1 MNKIS
6 DTVKNYILFLLDTGN
21 SSHSYAN
28 QAISAIKFLFQNVIE
43 KQITEFLPRPKR
55 EIKLPNV
62 LSQEEVFK
70 ILQALDNKKHKTLL
84 FLIYSSGLR
93 VGEVTRLKIEDIDST
108 RMLLHVKQGKG
119 KKDRYTLLS
128 EIALSQLRR
137 YYMLYKPEI
146 WLFPG
151 GKEGDHIT
159 ERTVQRVFEDACVK
173 AKILKK
179 ATVHTLRHYVESQ
192 VMVSE

>member
-1 MNKIS
+1 
-6 DTVKNYILFLLDTGN
+6 
-21 SSHSYAN
+21 
-28 QAISAIKFLFQNVIE
+28 
-43 KQITEFLPRPKR
+43 
-55 EIKLPNV
+55 
-62 LSQEEVFK
+62 
-70 ILQALDNKKHKTLL
+70 
-84 FLIYSSGLR
+84 LIYSSGLR

-108 RMLLHVKQGKG
+108 RMLVRVKQGKG

-151 GKEGDHIT
+151 GKEGAHIT
-159 ERTVQRVFEDACVK
+159 ERTVQRVFEDACAK

-179 ATVHTLRHYVESQ
+179 ATVHTLRHSFATHLLEGGTDLRYIQELLGHASSKTTEIYTHVTEKSIAKIQ
-192 VMVSE
+192 SPLDRLVNKF